1 MERPVTHT
9 KWEQVEY
16 TAEPVSAPAID
27 AFAGAITRMLANGG
41 LVLQRFAAR
50 KPAAFDSAWGYD
62 SVGPPQRILA
72 AFLQRPEVRAAL
84 ASVQIESARTPP
96 FRTLGLFELEGA
108 LTGILL
114 GGGAYISGLESEDE
128 ARNLS
133 RAFVDALVGDNR
145 RIAQG
150 FAFEGYWTP
159 WFHDVAWDFT
169 CFVFDPIR
177 RCWWTLFLTD
187 TD

>member
-1 MERPVTHT
+1 MTHT
-9 KWEQVEY
+9 KWDQVEY
-16 TAEPVSAPAID
+16 SVEPSSAPALD
-27 AFAGAITRMLANGG
+27 AFAGAITRMYANGG

-50 KPAAFDSAWGYD
+50 KPAAFDSAWGHD
-62 SVGPPQRILA
+62 NVGPPQRMLT
-72 AFLQRPEVRAAL
+72 AFLERPEVRSAL
-84 ASVQIESARTPP
+84 ASVQFESARTMPP

-108 LTGILL
+108 LTSILL

-133 RAFVDALVGDNR
+133 RAFVDALVGDKR
-145 RIAQG
+145 RSALA
-150 FAFEGYWTP
+150 FAYAGHWTP

-169 CFVFDPIR
+169 CFVFDPVR
-177 RCWWTLFLTD
+177 KCWWALFLTD